1 MKLEKIMS
9 MTLAALAL
17 DVELESTD
25 LAPGKREKIEA
36 RLKKL
41 LDKKNKLIHD
51 IQPEADE
58 HQDGQGQHQ
67 N

>member
-1 MKLEKIMS
+1 MKLKKIMS

-17 DVELESTD
+17 DTELESKD
-25 LAPGKREKIEA
+25 LAPGKRKTIEA

-41 LDKKNKLIHD
+41 LDKKNKLIRG
-51 IQPEADE
+51 IQPEADDN
-58 HQDGQGQHQ
+58 QDGRGQHQ

>member
-1 MKLEKIMS
+1 MKLKKIMS

-17 DVELESTD
+17 DTELESED
-25 LAPGKREKIEA
+25 LAPGKRRKIEA

-41 LDKKNKLIHD
+41 LDKKNKLIQD

-58 HQDGQGQHQ
+58 NQNGQG
-67 N
+67 